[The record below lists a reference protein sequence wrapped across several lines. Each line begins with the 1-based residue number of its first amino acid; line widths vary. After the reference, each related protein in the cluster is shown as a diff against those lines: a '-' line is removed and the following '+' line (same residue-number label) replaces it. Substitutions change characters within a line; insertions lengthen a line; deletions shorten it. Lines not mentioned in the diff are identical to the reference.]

1 MQQPSQLKDSL
12 LFLGFSILLI
22 AIFIPVF
29 LWGLRKRIS
38 DMQKSQDFTDHD
50 VIAVRRQMLALL
62 VEVPLVLLFLALSRL
77 VLAQPSPS
85 IFLLGLI
92 LGFAPLVYVAISSIR
107 NRVAIGG
114 RSLPAKGTRAV
125 WSGVISLVFFVLM
138 FFTGLVIYFA
148 SLK

>member
-62 VEVPLVLLFLALSRL
+62 VEVPLVLLFLALSATCL
-77 VLAQPSPS
+77 
-85 IFLLGLI
+85 
-92 LGFAPLVYVAISSIR
+92 
-107 NRVAIGG
+107 
-114 RSLPAKGTRAV
+114 RSH
-125 WSGVISLVFFVLM
+125 
-138 FFTGLVIYFA
+138 
-148 SLK
+148 